1 MNRLT
6 KRGLKE
12 KSMTLKIL
20 WLIIHTIFLYIA
32 YTICFDDLVIW
43 VDEIF
48 DIDYSFEIDYSKG
61 NIYRKYCLISFGV
74 FMYLRMNLTG
84 LYLLKR
90 KIPIDE
96 FFGVTTAF
104 AAYQIGFVLL
114 GAWQP
119 DPLNVLDVFGVLLF
133 IIGSYFNT
141 YSEIQRNRFKNDP
154 NNKGKLYTQGLFK
167 YAKHINYF
175 GDVCW
180 VTGWAIITHNLWAG
194 IVPIMLTLGFIFFGI
209 PELSSY
215 LEKKY
220 GDDYQEW
227 SKDTKKLIPFIY

>member
-43 VDEIF
+43 ADEIF
-48 DIDYSFEIDYSKG
+48 DIDYSKG

-119 DPLNVLDVFGVLLF
+119 ESLNILDFLGVLLF

-220 GDDYQEW
+220 GDDYQDW
-227 SKDTKKLIPFIY
+227 SKGTRKLIPFIY

>member
-48 DIDYSFEIDYSKG
+48 DIDYSKG

-114 GAWQP
+114 GAWQS

-220 GDDYQEW
+220 SDDYQEW
-227 SKDTKKLIPFIY
+227 SKGTKKLIPFIY

>member
-6 KRGLKE
+6 KRGLKDT
-12 KSMTLKIL
+12 STTLKIL
-20 WLIIHTIFLYIA
+20 WLIIHTTFLYIA
-32 YTICFDDLVIW
+32 YTICFDELVIW
-43 VDEIF
+43 DD
-48 DIDYSFEIDYSKG
+48 DIFEIDYSKG
-61 NIYRKYCLISFGV
+61 NIYRNYCLLSFGV
-74 FMYLRMNLTG
+74 IMYLRMNLTTF
-84 LYLLKR
+84 YLLKR

-96 FFGVTTAF
+96 FFGVIPGF
-104 AAYQIGFVLL
+104 ATYQIGFVLL
-114 GAWQP
+114 GGWKA
-119 DPLNVLDVFGVLLF
+119 DPLNILDVLGVLLF

-180 VTGWAIITHNLWAG
+180 VTGWAIITHNLWSG

>member
-48 DIDYSFEIDYSKG
+48 DIDYSKG

-96 FFGVTTAF
+96 FFGVTIAF

-119 DPLNVLDVFGVLLF
+119 ESLNILDVFGVLLF

-194 IVPIMLTLGFIFFGI
+194 IVPVMLTLGFIFFGI

-227 SKDTKKLIPFIY
+227 SKNTKKLIPFIY